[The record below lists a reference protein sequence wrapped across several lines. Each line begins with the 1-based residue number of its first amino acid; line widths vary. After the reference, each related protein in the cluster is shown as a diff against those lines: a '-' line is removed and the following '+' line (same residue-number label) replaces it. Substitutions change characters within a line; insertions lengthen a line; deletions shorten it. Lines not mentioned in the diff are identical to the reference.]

1 MAVDIKVN
9 SKDILCGGGTGNGE
23 GDSSL
28 GCSMMVVSSETVVIV
43 TVGVIGEDIVK
54 NGVFEV
60 FEWNDRV
67 G

>member
-1 MAVDIKVN
+1 MAVDVKVN
-9 SKDILCGGGTGNGE
+9 GKDILCGGGIGSGE

-28 GCSMMVVSSETVVIV
+28 GCSTMVVSLEMVVIV
-43 TVGVIGEDIVK
+43 TVGVVGEDMVK

-60 FEWNDRV
+60 FKWNDGV